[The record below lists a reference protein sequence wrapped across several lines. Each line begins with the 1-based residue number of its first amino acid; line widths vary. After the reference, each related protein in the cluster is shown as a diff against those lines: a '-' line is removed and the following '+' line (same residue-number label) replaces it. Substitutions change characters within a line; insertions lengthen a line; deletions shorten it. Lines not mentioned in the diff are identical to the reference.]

1 MGEKNSMKK
10 FVKAS
15 VLATLSLALVVPA
28 ATTSA
33 SAKSRVKVIST
44 TSVASQ
50 AYHGKKGN
58 IYTSAKLSK
67 RHYVMKH
74 YKYTTWYVTKQ
85 AVIKNNG
92 KKGTL
97 AYIKAGNK
105 SGWIYKKYLTAGK
118 APVNKA
124 KILAND
130 SVSFNRAMMS
140 ASTQL
145 QDGAVGPY
153 DGYKDMGGRLQ
164 AGFEYGDEVDEI
176 KMDRTALLKVY
187 NLFEGRFSKSQ
198 NADLAAM
205 ANQLE
210 NWQVTEDNW
219 QLSVT
224 KMETFGSTLGSLIQT
239 LA

>member
-1 MGEKNSMKK
+1 MKK

-15 VLATLSLALVVPA
+15 VLATLSLALVIPA
-28 ATTSA
+28 ATTPA
-33 SAKSRVKVIST
+33 SAKRRVKVIST
-44 TSVASQ
+44 TSVAKQ

-97 AYIKAGNK
+97 AYIKSGKK
-105 SGWIYKKYLTAGK
+105 SGWIYKKYLTVGK

-124 KILAND
+124 KMIAND
-130 SVSFNRAMMS
+130 SVSFSRAMMS
-140 ASTQL
+140 ASSWL
-145 QDGAVGPY
+145 QDYSTGTYDNYKDLGDRLTYGDPY
-153 DGYKDMGGRLQ
+153 D
-164 AGFEYGDEVDEI
+164 YGAEGT

-187 NLFEGRFSKSQ
+187 NLFKGRFSKSQ

-205 ANQLE
+205 ANKLE
-210 NWQVTEDNW
+210 ALQITGDNED
-219 QLSVT
+219 LARTSVIN
-224 KMETFGSTLGSLIQT
+224 FGSTLGSLIQT
-239 LA
+239 LG

>member
-1 MGEKNSMKK
+1 MMKK

-124 KILAND
+124 KMIAND
-130 SVSFNRAMMS
+130 SVSFSRAMMS
-140 ASTQL
+140 ASSGL
-145 QDGAVGPY
+145 QDHSIGTYDSYEDLGGQLMSPYSYGSGA
-153 DGYKDMGGRLQ
+153 
-164 AGFEYGDEVDEI
+164 DEN

-187 NLFEGRFSKSQ
+187 NLFKGRFSKSQ

-205 ANQLE
+205 ADKLE
-210 NWQVTEDNW
+210 ALQITGDNEDLAVT
-219 QLSVT
+219 SVIN
-224 KMETFGSTLGSLIQT
+224 FGNTLGSLIQS

>member
-1 MGEKNSMKK
+1 MKK
-10 FVKAS
+10 IVKAS
-15 VLATLSLALVVPA
+15 ALAALSLALVVPA
-28 ATTSA
+28 ETTSA

-44 TSVASQ
+44 TNVAKR

-74 YKYTTWYVTKQ
+74 YKYTTWYMTKK
-85 AVIKNNG
+85 AVIKNKG

-124 KILAND
+124 KILEND
-130 SVSFNRAMMS
+130 SISFNRAMLS
-140 ASTQL
+140 ASSQL
-145 QDGAVGPY
+145 QDEATGSY
-153 DGYKDMGGRLQ
+153 DGYKDMGSRLT
-164 AGFEYGDEVDEI
+164 YGYVYGNEVDEI

-187 NLFEGRFSKSQ
+187 KLFKGRFNKSQ

-205 ANQLE
+205 ASQIKNL
-210 NWQVTEDNW
+210 QVTEDNW
-219 QLSVT
+219 QLART
-224 KMETFGSTLGSLIQT
+224 KMATFGATLGNLIESL
-239 LA
+239 A

>member
-1 MGEKNSMKK
+1 MMKK

-15 VLATLSLALVVPA
+15 VLATLSLGLVVPA

-44 TSVASQ
+44 TSVAKQ

-58 IYTSAKLSK
+58 IYTSAKLNK
-67 RHYVMKH
+67 RHYVMKN

-97 AYIKAGNK
+97 AYVKAGNK
-105 SGWIYKKYLTAGK
+105 AGWIYKKYLTAGK

-140 ASTQL
+140 ASEQI
-145 QDGAVGPY
+145 QDSTSENY
-153 DGYKDMGGRLQ
+153 DSYKDMGSQLTY
-164 AGFEYGDEVDEI
+164 AFFEYDGDVAEI
-176 KMDRTALLKVY
+176 NLDRTAMLKVY

-205 ANQLE
+205 ASQIE
-210 NWQVTEDNW
+210 NLQVTGDN
-219 QLSVT
+219 QDLSATKVT
-224 KMETFGSTLGSLIQT
+224 TFGTTLGGLIQT
-239 LA
+239 LG